1 MQAMEKNLANQLTFD
16 GAAVYQISVHG
27 KIHARWCGTLMGL
40 AVQPPSVAGDAEITL
55 LEGELPDQAA
65 LIGVLI
71 ALYEMQLP
79 VLAVEYL
86 GVEAQQP

>member
-1 MQAMEKNLANQLTFD
+1 MHVMEENLANQLTFD
-16 GAAVYQISVHG
+16 GAAVYRISVHG
-27 KIHARWCGTLMGL
+27 GIPARWCDALMGL
-40 AVQPPSVAGDAEITL
+40 AVQHPSPASGAEITL

-65 LIGVLI
+65 LIGVLV

-86 GVEAQQP
+86 GAEARQP